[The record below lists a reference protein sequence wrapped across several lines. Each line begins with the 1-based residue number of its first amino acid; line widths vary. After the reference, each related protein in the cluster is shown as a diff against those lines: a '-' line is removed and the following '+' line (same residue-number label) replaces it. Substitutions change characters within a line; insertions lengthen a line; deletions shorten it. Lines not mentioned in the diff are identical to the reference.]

1 MDAAILTK
9 TLLYTNINFISN
21 KNCYFFMS
29 YNFKSVFSSYLS
41 WLIFT
46 QYISISTSFT
56 NKYHMYEKRNTHIVD
71 KHTHH

>member
-1 MDAAILTK
+1 
-9 TLLYTNINFISN
+9 
-21 KNCYFFMS
+21 MS

-56 NKYHMYEKRNTHIVD
+56 NKYHMYEKKNTHIVD